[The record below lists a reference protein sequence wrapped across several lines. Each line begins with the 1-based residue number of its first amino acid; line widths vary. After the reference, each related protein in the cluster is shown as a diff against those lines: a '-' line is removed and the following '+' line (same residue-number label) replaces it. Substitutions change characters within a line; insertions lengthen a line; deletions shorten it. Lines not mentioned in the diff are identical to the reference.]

1 MQTFN
6 RETEFKKPNGHSWVE
21 KCKKWLDS
29 LTGTLNSAKIQK

>member
-21 KCKKWLDS
+21 KYKWLDS
-29 LTGTLNSAKIQK
+29 LTGTLNSAKIHK